1 MITNKLGGQFKICY
15 NFIIRIKLL
24 IRQLMKSTRSIIFLL
39 KQPIIYIAL
48 LISILLPL
56 PTALADNPDLSIG
69 ITGKASWYDF
79 KTGLFAASTIYPNGQ
94 KDRLHHIATKKF
106 VDVIINDYGPDPQQ
120 HPDRVI
126 DLQKEAFL
134 QLATLGTGV
143 ISVRLE
149 PLSDELTTTKLS
161 TTSVMIVDKKVSQP
175 ARDLNKEKLALQQF
189 TKKYGRLPK
198 SSNDWQII
206 HQLAYLEVLNNN
218 QTKPIEKKTDQS
230 LRDLNKERLALQQ
243 FTKKYGRL
251 PKNSADWQIIHQ
263 LAYLEKLSKTITDF
277 QQLTVS
283 GQDATA
289 AIILDADN
297 DQVLWQKNSSEILP
311 IASLTKIIAV
321 KTFLDTKPNLNKIV
335 SYSQKDEAEISK
347 YCKPSEAAMLRLK
360 DGDQIKIQD
369 LVYAALIGSANN
381 AIESLVRISGLSR
394 NEFINQMNNNAK
406 KWGAVDTKLIEP
418 TGLSTDNIST
428 AKDYALILKN
438 ATQDAQ
444 IKKISTTVT
453 YQFTTINTKQ
463 KHTIKNTN
471 KLLSGGDFSLQS
483 SKTGYLIEA
492 GHCLAMA
499 IQDKTTNQNFI
510 VVTLGSPSWAK
521 SYQTASQILTTALN

>member
-24 IRQLMKSTRSIIFLL
+24 IRQLMKSTRLIIFLL

-79 KTGLFAASTIYPNGQ
+79 KTGLFAASTIYPKGQ
-94 KDRLHHIATKKF
+94 KVRVHHIATKKF

-149 PLSDELTTTKLS
+149 PLGNELTATKLI
-161 TTSVMIVDKKVSQP
+161 TTPTVTTDKKVSQP

-206 HQLAYLEVLNNN
+206 HQLAY
-218 QTKPIEKKTDQS
+218 S
-230 LRDLNKERLALQQ
+230 
-243 FTKKYGRL
+243 
-251 PKNSADWQIIHQ
+251 
-263 LAYLEKLSKTITDF
+263 EKLSKTITDF

-381 AIESLVRISGLSR
+381 AVESLVRISGLSR

>member
-79 KTGLFAASTIYPNGQ
+79 KTGLFAASTIYPKGQ
-94 KDRLHHIATKKF
+94 KVRVHHIATKKF

-198 SSNDWQII
+198 SSN
-206 HQLAYLEVLNNN
+206 
-218 QTKPIEKKTDQS
+218 
-230 LRDLNKERLALQQ
+230 
-243 FTKKYGRL
+243 
-251 PKNSADWQIIHQ
+251 DWQIIHQ